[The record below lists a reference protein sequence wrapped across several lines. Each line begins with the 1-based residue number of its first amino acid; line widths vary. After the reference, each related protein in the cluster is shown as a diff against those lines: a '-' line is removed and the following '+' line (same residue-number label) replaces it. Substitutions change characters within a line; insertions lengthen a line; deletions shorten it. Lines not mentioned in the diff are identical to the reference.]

1 MRTILHI
8 GLPKTGSTYLQEWLK
23 LNKEKLHQSGIA
35 ILSSPAAHRLAVA
48 SLNDPTLDGRLDVM
62 EIKGQCEL
70 ADAIGEVKA
79 KGDDVLVIS
88 SEYFYHCNPLAVRDL
103 IDHAGGD
110 TVISVTCFLRRQDR
124 LCASGY
130 VQEVKALGLSKRIPD
145 YGPVPYTSFL
155 DWNNLYETW
164 SEAFACPIKF
174 ENFDA
179 CGADGELVST
189 FKRAIGI
196 QHLDTED
203 LPWRVN
209 EGLSAHLTEFARM
222 MNERAISFDFD
233 LMMKVEQKTALP
245 KFSFD
250 QHVTEMFEEI
260 YRPSNSLLAQRFPGR
275 FDDYST
281 SGWQPSGIDMT
292 DKLDAEQQARILVH
306 FVSLPAHVEEY
317 RRRLR
322 DR

>member
-1 MRTILHI
+1 MRAILHI

-35 ILSSPAAHRLAVA
+35 VLSSPAAHRLAVE
-48 SLNDPTLDGRLDVM
+48 SLNDLTLDGRLDVM

-70 ADAIGEVKA
+70 AEAIGEVKA

-88 SEYFYHCNPLAVRDL
+88 SEYFYHCNPLAVSDL
-103 IDHAGGD
+103 MDHAGVS
-110 TVISVTCFLRRQDR
+110 VITVTCFLRRQDR

-130 VQEVKALGLSKRIPD
+130 VQGVKALGVSKRIPD
-145 YGPVPYTSFL
+145 YGPVPYTSLL
-155 DWNNLYETW
+155 DWNSLYETW
-164 SEAFACPIKF
+164 VGAFAPAPIKF

-179 CGADGELVST
+179 CGADGALASA

-209 EGLSAHLTEFARM
+209 EGLSAHLTEVARV
-222 MNERAISFDFD
+222 MNERGIAFDFD
-233 LMMKVEQKTALP
+233 WMMKVQQKTALP

-250 QHVTEMFEEI
+250 QHVTQMFEEI
-260 YRPSNSLLAQRFPGR
+260 YRPSNWLLAERFPGK

-281 SGWQPSGIDMT
+281 SGWQPSGTDMT
-292 DKLDAEQQARILVH
+292 DKLHAEQL
-306 FVSLPAHVEEY
+306 SAHIGEY
-317 RRRLR
+317 RQKLR